1 VTVPTSDVALPGGIG
16 GVVAGIPNRE
26 RRKVVRCD
34 SSNHPRGG
42 VVAKSNLRRTRK
54 AVRFGRLQWVAL
66 VVGLFHLGTAF
77 HPLFAF
83 DTTDPSLRVCTG
95 VLGVVMARKWE
106 NARRFG
112 IALVVGYGGLVL
124 SQFAAPHAV
133 EPVTLIYAR
142 TALSGLVILA
152 LSVRGAGPAGRGA
165 G

>member
-1 VTVPTSDVALPGGIG
+1 M
-16 GVVAGIPNRE
+16 
-26 RRKVVRCD
+26 
-34 SSNHPRGG
+34 
-42 VVAKSNLRRTRK
+42 AKSNLRKTRK
-54 AVRFGRLQWVAL
+54 AVEFGRLQWVAL
-66 VVGLFHLGTAF
+66 LVGLFHLGTAV

-124 SQFAAPHAV
+124 SQFAAPAEM

-142 TALSGLVILA
+142 TALSGLLIVV
-152 LSVRGAGPAGRGA
+152 LSVRGAAPVGKGA
-165 G
+165 K